1 MSFQILRGSGW
12 EEKHCP
18 KTKGLGKLWFLLV
31 FWILNTYNKFSISLC
46 SAGQLSLLKKN
57 QVPPTLFRFSAILS
71 WRSISYT
78 ELLQNTFWVGFFIL
92 QRMSIFDTYMRTT
105 FQFVFLCWKNVL
117 SQNNKRN
124 DRNSFE
130 IFSWLGIKKFEFLQS
145 LLQNNWHINLKDAK
159 YAGVRIWRLWCF
171 PTIITQSVTRVNHN
185 LHLFIYNGD

>member
-1 MSFQILRGSGW
+1 M
-12 EEKHCP
+12 P
-18 KTKGLGKLWFLLV
+18 KDKRFGKAVIFIG
-31 FWILNTYNKFSISLC
+31 ILNTEHIQQIQYFPVFSRP
-46 SAGQLSLLKKN
+46 GFTLKKN

-145 LLQNNWHINLKDAK
+145 LLQNN
-159 YAGVRIWRLWCF
+159 
-171 PTIITQSVTRVNHN
+171 
-185 LHLFIYNGD
+185 